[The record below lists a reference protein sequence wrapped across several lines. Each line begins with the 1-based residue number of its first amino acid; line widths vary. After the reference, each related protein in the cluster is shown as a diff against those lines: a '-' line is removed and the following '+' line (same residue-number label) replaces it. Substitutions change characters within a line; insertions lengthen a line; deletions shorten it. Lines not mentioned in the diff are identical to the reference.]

1 MLQEGATKTTPPETI
16 PKVTSEVLDWNKQ
29 WYPVQAVQ
37 NLDPAKPH
45 SITLLGMSVET
56 TLARIATPAQV
67 AILAQRLSRHAAT
80 FCIWVQLAVP
90 NCSKYYVCHLDYF

>member
-16 PKVTSEVLDWNKQ
+16 PKVTPELLDWTKQ

-45 SITLLGMSVET
+45 SITLLGTSAEASVLLLT
-56 TLARIATPAQV
+56 A
-67 AILAQRLSRHAAT
+67 LS
-80 FCIWVQLAVP
+80 
-90 NCSKYYVCHLDYF
+90 